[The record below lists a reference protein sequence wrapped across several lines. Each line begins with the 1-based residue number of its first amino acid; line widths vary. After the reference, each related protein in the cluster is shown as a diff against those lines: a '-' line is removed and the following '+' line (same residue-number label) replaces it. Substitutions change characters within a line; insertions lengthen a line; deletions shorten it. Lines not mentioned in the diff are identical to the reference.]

1 MKIATWNIDRSHIRQ
16 RWRMPEQQ
24 RLLESHDADLYLLTE
39 VSDRIWLHGKPAVHF
54 SDPGEPPYLSWEHA
68 SGIWTSWP
76 VLQTLKCRDSRHAAC
91 AVLDSPIGQLVAYAT
106 IIPFHGARH
115 TPGDRNWTAHR
126 RSLSVQLDDWRDLRN
141 AYPTHHM
148 VIAGDFN
155 MSMGNSDSYVDPKSR
170 AQMRNACEDLG
181 LKCLTDLDLPS
192 VRKEGKPNID
202 HVIAS
207 KTLAQSWDVSLW
219 MGTAMRDGVD
229 RDLSDHNGV
238 TVKFAP
244 ADFKGGNTT

>member
-24 RLLESHDADLYLLTE
+24 RLLESHDAD
-39 VSDRIWLHGKPAVHF
+39 
-54 SDPGEPPYLSWEHA
+54 
-68 SGIWTSWP
+68 
-76 VLQTLKCRDSRHAAC
+76 
-91 AVLDSPIGQLVAYAT
+91 T

-155 MSMGNSDSYVDPKSR
+155 MSMGNTKRLSPNYGFTVGIVLRRIKLQLNLNLARLATNDF
-170 AQMRNACEDLG
+170 
-181 LKCLTDLDLPS
+181 CLLAE
-192 VRKEGKPNID
+192 VIKE
-202 HVIAS
+202 
-207 KTLAQSWDVSLW
+207 
-219 MGTAMRDGVD
+219 
-229 RDLSDHNGV
+229 
-238 TVKFAP
+238 
-244 ADFKGGNTT
+244 